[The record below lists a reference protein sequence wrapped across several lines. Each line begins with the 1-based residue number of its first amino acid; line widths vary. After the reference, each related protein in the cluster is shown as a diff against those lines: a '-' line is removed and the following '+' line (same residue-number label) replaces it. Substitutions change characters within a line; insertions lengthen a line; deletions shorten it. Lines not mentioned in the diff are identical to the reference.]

1 MIPTST
7 PGRDAAL
14 CRAWRRSA
22 LSSERRVSEVGGSC
36 VALRLPSRWSGS
48 GAERGDL
55 VQQVAHAPDTARAL
69 RRLERS
75 VDRLTWGLVA
85 TGLLG
90 AGVLLRASEGPGG
103 LNTGLL
109 IAAAVAFVWGLT
121 RR

>member
-1 MIPTST
+1 
-7 PGRDAAL
+7 
-14 CRAWRRSA
+14 
-22 LSSERRVSEVGGSC
+22 
-36 VALRLPSRWSGS
+36 
-48 GAERGDL
+48 
-55 VQQVAHAPDTARAL
+55 
-69 RRLERS
+69 